1 MDEKLLGKCGFYCG
15 GCPTYINGDCT
26 GCVDAHKTGMCFMSI
41 QLKAFLFLLD
51 WIAVFLFA
59 IFAAVNL
66 ALSVSQNKNLIQFLL
81 NGSDAAGIFALND
94 IFDLTWQ
101 VQFFFLHNLVIFDD
115 IDGDIVIDEAK
126 DIEIQCF
133 NRTFYF

>member
-1 MDEKLLGKCGFYCG
+1 M
-15 GCPTYINGDCT
+15 
-26 GCVDAHKTGMCFMSI
+26 
-41 QLKAFLFLLD
+41 D

-66 ALSVSQNKNLIQFLL
+66 ALGISQNKNLIQFLL

-115 IDGDIVIDEAK
+115 IDGDIVIDEAE